1 MSHMTGMTEAQ
12 ALASYRA
19 WTGGIS
25 PEGCDM
31 PPADWAKQL
40 DDWQEA
46 LDEVREHLGHDAT
59 PEAREFMA
67 AEQARIDGL
76 R

>member
-31 PPADWAKQL
+31 PPADRTKQL
-40 DDWQEA
+40 DDWQAA
-46 LDEVREHLGHDAT
+46 LDEVRDHLGGAAGG
-59 PEAREFMA
+59 EAREFMA

>member
-1 MSHMTGMTEAQ
+1 MSHMDGMTEAQ

-40 DDWQEA
+40 DDWQVA
-46 LDEVREHLGHDAT
+46 LDEVRGHLGADAS
-59 PEAREFMA
+59 PEAREFLG
-67 AEQARIDGL
+67 AEHARIDRL